1 MEQILSPFN
10 AEKALRAV
18 EGNQGAPGID
28 GMRTEQLQEHL
39 RKHGEGIRAKLMAG
53 TYVPA
58 QSSKGAW
65 RLAPGQNRQPADG
78 PEQPNPAPLWLPGS
92 LRPCDDDVKAPL

>member
-28 GMRTEQLQEHL
+28 GMRTEQLREHL

-53 TYVPA
+53 TYV
-58 QSSKGAW
+58 
-65 RLAPGQNRQPADG
+65 LAKTASLQTALSNRT
-78 PEQPNPAPLWLPGS
+78 
-92 LRPCDDDVKAPL
+92 LRRYGFLVPSDLATTM

>member
-28 GMRTEQLQEHL
+28 GMRTEQLRERL

-65 RLAPGQNRQPADG
+65 RLAKTA
-78 PEQPNPAPLWLPGS
+78 S
-92 LRPCDDDVKAPL
+92 L